1 MNPGLPDR
9 AVCQLA
15 REGLLDFVDPSGP
28 TRAMPQAFHCDACRA
43 WFERAGSQARA
54 IHSLPRRVA
63 DMAPLDGLV
72 VAELNAGR
80 RQERAGAALAAL
92 QRLQVPSE
100 LDALVKDQL
109 GRARRGAPAELEGR
123 VALELQAGA
132 GPRIERQ
139 LGRLARLS
147 APAELDLRVA
157 GSLAD
162 SPRSD
167 GVPMRRWIAIAAT
180 LFVVFGAATLVRQL
194 RHEPYT
200 FRVVHTS
207 STASLD
213 PLALGQLSAV
223 SGVWFGGA
231 Q

>member
-9 AVCQLA
+9 AACQLA
-15 REGLLDFVDPSGP
+15 REGLLDFVDPTDP
-28 TRAMPQAFHCDACRA
+28 TRAKSAAFHCDACRA
-43 WFERAGSQARA
+43 WFERACSQAGA
-54 IHSLPRRVA
+54 LHSLPRRTA
-63 DMAPLDGLV
+63 DMLPLDGLV

-80 RQERAGAALAAL
+80 RQERARTALSAL
-92 QRLQVPSE
+92 QRLQVPAE
-100 LDALVKDQL
+100 LDAMVSDQL
-109 GRARRGAPAELEGR
+109 GRARRGAPAELERR

-139 LGRLARLS
+139 LAGLARLS
-147 APAELDLRVA
+147 APAELELRVA
-157 GSLAD
+157 GSLAK
-162 SPRSD
+162 STRSD
-167 GVPMRRWIAIAAT
+167 LVPMRRWIAIAAT
-180 LFVVFGAATLVRQL
+180 LFVVFGGATLVRQL
-194 RHEPYT
+194 REEPYT

-231 Q
+231 R